1 MSLLPVYSLILLF
14 CNSSPKDAKPKLVPN
29 QNIPAVYPSR
39 EEHVMVAQSLEQ
51 DSSWSL
57 ESSQGWLMLVGHGT
71 SAGRHD
77 TKPTLVAAFDF
88 ISCLVGWG
96 LQRGETPGQCP
107 CTHISPSL
115 HLPNPAP
122 FLLPAGPEVV
132 LPERS
137 LRQAGAIL
145 LRVALQFL
153 CQHWPSLQLYCLSC

>member
-1 MSLLPVYSLILLF
+1 MLPVYSLILLF

-51 DSSWSL
+51 DGSWSL
-57 ESSQGWLMLVGHGT
+57 ESSQGWLMLVGHET

-96 LQRGETPGQCP
+96 LQEGKHQGSVPAHTSLPP
-107 CTHISPSL
+107 CTCQIQPHSSSQQVPRWFCRNAPS
-115 HLPNPAP
+115 
-122 FLLPAGPEVV
+122 G
-132 LPERS
+132 
-137 LRQAGAIL
+137 RQE
-145 LRVALQFL
+145 
-153 CQHWPSLQLYCLSC
+153 LSCSAWHCSSCASTGRPAAVLS